1 MHDPERR
8 EVIKA
13 MPIMAMA
20 GLGSASSA
28 APAAPTVPPLEF
40 AFRLQVLIAPPQD
53 MGLVDGIRRR
63 MIPITGGTVEGP
75 RLAGRVL
82 PGGGDWQG
90 IGPDGI
96 ARIEARYTIEAA
108 DGSLIG
114 VTNPGMRHGPP
125 QVIADIAAGKD
136 VDPALYYFRTT
147 PRFDVAADSRHGWM
161 ARTIFLCSAA
171 RYRDHVRLDVFSV
184 A

>member
-1 MHDPERR
+1 
-8 EVIKA
+8 

-20 GLGSASSA
+20 GLGSAGSAALA
-28 APAAPTVPPLEF
+28 APAAPALEF

-63 MIPITGGTVEGP
+63 VIPITGGTVEDHALPG
-75 RLAGRVL
+75 VL

-96 ARIEARYTIEAA
+96 ARIEARYTIEAE
-108 DGSLIG
+108 DGTLIG

-125 QVIADIAAGKD
+125 RIIADIAAGKD